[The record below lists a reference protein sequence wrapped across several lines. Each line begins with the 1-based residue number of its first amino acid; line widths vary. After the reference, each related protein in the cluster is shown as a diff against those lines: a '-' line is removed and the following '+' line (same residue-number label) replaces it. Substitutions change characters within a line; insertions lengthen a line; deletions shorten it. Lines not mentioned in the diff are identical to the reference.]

1 MNFNIIKKYNFLD
14 YLRGGIEIS
23 MMVSIDFTGSNGNPK
38 NPKSLHYNAPGYV
51 NEYESAIRSIGDI
64 LMYYDSD
71 KKFPTFGFG
80 KKN

>member
-1 MNFNIIKKYNFLD
+1 LILLVIFIFIFILILILIKK
-14 YLRGGIEIS
+14 
-23 MMVSIDFTGSNGNPK
+23 GSNGNPK

-64 LMYYDSD
+64 LMYYDAD

-80 KKN
+80 KIKIIKKN